1 MSVAYRSK
9 YNNKHKTQL
18 ILLMITI
25 GKKDHYLAVTNL
37 SALFKKISSN
47 HDGHFYC
54 LNCFSSYTT
63 KK

>member
-9 YNNKHKTQL
+9 YNNKDKKQL
-18 ILLMITI
+18 ILLMITN

-47 HDGHFYC
+47 HDGDFYC
-54 LNCFSSYTT
+54 LTCFNSYTT